1 MAMMLKCGLKNM
13 HGRKLLD
20 NPVDADNED
29 VGYDVGL
36 QAGGH
41 KWIAGWNAKLI
52 IENIRICGYLS
63 YI

>member
-29 VGYDVGL
+29 VGYDVEVRAEEHARKEVVG
-36 QAGGH
+36 Q
-41 KWIAGWNAKLI
+41 
-52 IENIRICGYLS
+52 S
-63 YI
+63 